1 MSGIVPASVPM
12 RTTWVFAP
20 VRSPLIV
27 STSPCGCAA
36 TLRYT
41 DGCRHSCSP
50 RSRST
55 TLVRARWTPLFLSS
69 PRKKTTAVQ
78 RAACIAVIVA
88 LVTRAVLSCFSFFC
102 ELLNVLSLQQQQ
114 RVHSH
119 STSTPWRQRGL
130 RSVCVVFGSDSV
142 RVLRCERFLFGALRS
157 RVAKVL
163 RAVPFA
169 AVAAWSRART
179 VFTQM

>member
-1 MSGIVPASVPM
+1 MGIRPGSLTSDCFDVSLRLRGDAQIYGRLQAFLFASVEIYY
-12 RTTWVFAP
+12 
-20 VRSPLIV
+20 S
-27 STSPCGCAA
+27 CA
-36 TLRYT
+36 
-41 DGCRHSCSP
+41 
-50 RSRST
+50 
-55 TLVRARWTPLFLSS
+55 SS
-69 PRKKTTAVQ
+69 LDAVVQ

-169 AVAAWSRART
+169 AVAAWSRTRT